1 MKMEQPLD
9 NFLYNSECSPNEK
22 KTFFKNVFLV
32 CKTNID
38 SSFPNQLFS
47 FSEHRMYQKDRNT
60 HEGGL
65 LFYVNQDLN

>member
-22 KTFFKNVFLV
+22 NGGFLV

-47 FSEHRMYQKDRNT
+47 FSEHRIYQKDRNT
-60 HEGGL
+60 HGGGL